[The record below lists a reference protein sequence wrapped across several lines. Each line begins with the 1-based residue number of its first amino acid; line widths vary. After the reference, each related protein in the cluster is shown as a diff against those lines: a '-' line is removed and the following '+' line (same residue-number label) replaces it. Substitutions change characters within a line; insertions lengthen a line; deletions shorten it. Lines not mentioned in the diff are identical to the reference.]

1 MTGTQREVTGWVG
14 WVAFAGAMM
23 LMLGILQ
30 MMVGI
35 AAIAKD
41 DFWVAGDQGMLVL
54 SVQQWGWVQLIIG
67 ALITIAGFSA
77 FAGKFFGRLVGI
89 VLSMG
94 VMVANITYIVVTP
107 IWSITVIFMAVFV
120 MYALLVHGAEA
131 KA

>member
-77 FAGKFFGRLVGI
+77 LAGKFFGRLVGI

>member
-77 FAGKFFGRLVGI
+77 LAGKFFGRLVGI

-107 IWSITVIFMAVFV
+107 IWSITVIFMAVVV

>member
-30 MMVGI
+30 MVVGV

-41 DFWVAGDQGMLVL
+41 DFWIAGDQGMLVL
-54 SVQQWGWVQLIIG
+54 SVQQWGWVQVIIG

-94 VMVANITYIVVTP
+94 VILANITYINTTP
-107 IWSITVIFMAVFV
+107 FWSITVIFMGVFV
-120 MYALLVHGAEA
+120 IYALLVHGEEA